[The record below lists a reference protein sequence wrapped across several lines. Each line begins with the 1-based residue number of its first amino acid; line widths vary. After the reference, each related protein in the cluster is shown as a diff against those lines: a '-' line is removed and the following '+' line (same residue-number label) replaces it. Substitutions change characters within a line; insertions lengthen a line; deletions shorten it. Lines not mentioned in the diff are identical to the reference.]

1 MDSAEV
7 DRMFTQ
13 EFWDERYGSVEH
25 LWSGEP
31 NQRFAENVADRIPG
45 TALDVACGE
54 GADAIWLAARGWQ
67 VTAVDVSPV
76 ALRRAAQRADA
87 AGADVAA
94 RITWQQADVRSW
106 DPAPAQFDLVS
117 SQFMHLPSAVRAG
130 AHKRLAAAVRPGG
143 MLLIIGHHP
152 SDLHSGMPRP
162 DLPDLFFTA
171 EDEAALL
178 DPSQWSI
185 DASAPERTAATP
197 HNGTA
202 TIRDA
207 VLRAVRRD
215 TA

>member
-1 MDSAEV
+1 
-7 DRMFTQ
+7 MFTQ

-31 NQRFAENVADRIPG
+31 NQRFVEKVADRTPG

-76 ALRRAAQRADA
+76 ALRRAAQHADA

-130 AHKRLAAAVRPGG
+130 AHQRLAAAVRPGG

-171 EDEAALL
+171 EDEAAAL
-178 DPSQWSI
+178 DPSQWTV
-185 DASAPERTAATP
+185 DASAPERIAATP
-197 HNGTA
+197 HHGTA

>member
-1 MDSAEV
+1 
-7 DRMFTQ
+7 MFTQ

-130 AHKRLAAAVRPGG
+130 AHKRLAAAVRPG
-143 MLLIIGHHP
+143 
-152 SDLHSGMPRP
+152 
-162 DLPDLFFTA
+162 LFFTA